1 MGNIYSF
8 EKNNKNEDNGKTNK
22 GDLNQIDF
30 TTMVDDIAL
39 DYIFTQNTIDLI
51 KISDKEYY
59 DNMFILTQEILKKR
73 LSSLELGFLNERVL
87 NGISEKVY
95 LQDKKKMTN
104 LIPKN
109 DKIKRKLLNN
119 VSMYYMKIILIFSA
133 IVSTSDPLYYYID
146 PDNNKKEFYLKD
158 IDKYKDLP
166 SDVKPKISH
175 FTNPFNLCKK
185 RLDILSH
192 NLVIGDN
199 TITINP
205 GAKLCNNEKKTLN
218 EEIGISELDAL
229 YCDIFDRDTKK
240 WSKKSPKMEKQYK
253 KDLILFYQIFT
264 GNKFKPENIKSFS
277 QIELIDF
284 KTLGKCNKNVFK
296 NNITLS
302 KDNKMIIKYLNKIK
316 KIQEYTEKYKS
327 QMIKILQQLFLYSEE
342 DKMYKLHPQLTLKTV
357 QKMEIDT
364 REIILKLYTTCE
376 KYFLQAILIFEK
388 IYQEQNMNVNTNR
401 SYNLEGSLIFPETIN
416 KPINEQTTLDQVSNK
431 TDNVMIMN
439 ETYNTFVPETPANA
453 SSSNVLPE
461 TPANVLPSN
470 VIPKTPAN
478 VLPETPANVLP
489 ETPANVLPET
499 PANVLP
505 ETPANAS
512 SSNVL
517 PETPANASSSNVLPE
532 TPANVPSSNVLPET
546 PANVLPE
553 TPANTSSSNVLPETP
568 ANASSSNVLPET
580 PAIVPSSNVLPETPA
595 IVPSS
600 NVLPETPANVPSSK
614 IPSPRI
620 PPTNVRPTN
629 VRPTNVRPT
638 NVRPTN
644 VRPTNETR
652 VEGM

>member
-8 EKNNKNEDNGKTNK
+8 EKNNKTEDISSKTNK
-22 GDLNQIDF
+22 DELNQADF
-30 TTMVDDIAL
+30 TSMVDDIAI

-87 NGISEKVY
+87 NGITEKVY

-109 DKIKRKLLNN
+109 DKIKKKLLNN

-146 PDNNKKEFYLKD
+146 SENNKKEFYLKD

-166 SDVKPKISH
+166 SDIKPKISH

-205 GAKLCNNEKKTLN
+205 GAKLCDDGKKTLN
-218 EEIGISELDAL
+218 QEIGISELDAL
-229 YCDIFDRDTKK
+229 YCDIFDNNTKK

-284 KTLGKCNKNVFK
+284 KTLDKCNKDNFK

-302 KDNKMIIKYLNKIK
+302 KDNKMVIQYLNKIK
-316 KIQEYTEKYKS
+316 KIKEYTESYKS
-327 QMIKILQQLFLYSEE
+327 QMMQILQQLFLYSEE
-342 DKMYKLHPQLTLKTV
+342 DKKYKLHPQLTLKQV

-376 KYFLQAILIFEK
+376 KYFLQAILIFKE

-401 SYNLEGSLIFPETIN
+401 SYNLEGSLVYPETILPN
-416 KPINEQTTLDQVSNK
+416 KQ
-431 TDNVMIMN
+431 MN
-439 ETYNTFVPETPANA
+439 ETSTFDDDDDNNPENDIETQTNEFTETNAPPEEPQTMNTTTNAPPEETQTMFTATNA
-453 SSSNVLPE
+453 PPE
-461 TPANVLPSN
+461 EPQTMNPTTNSPPEEPQTMNTTTNAPPEETQTMNTTTNAPPEEPQTMFTATNETAKKYTNITPANVQPEDVLEPSEMPN
-470 VIPKTPAN
+470 TITNIQTVNAPPTNIPKPINA
-478 VLPETPANVLP
+478 P
-489 ETPANVLPET
+489 
-499 PANVLP
+499 
-505 ETPANAS
+505 PANAQT
-512 SSNVL
+512 V
-517 PETPANASSSNVLPE
+517 NA
-532 TPANVPSSNVLPET
+532 T
-546 PANVLPE
+546 
-553 TPANTSSSNVLPETP
+553 
-568 ANASSSNVLPET
+568 
-580 PAIVPSSNVLPETPA
+580 
-595 IVPSS
+595 
-600 NVLPETPANVPSSK
+600 
-614 IPSPRI
+614 
-620 PPTNVRPTN
+620 PTNIPKPINALPTN
-629 VRPTNVRPT
+629 IPKPIIAQPALNLMPSIGA
-638 NVRPTN
+638 
-644 VRPTNETR
+644 TNETR